1 VEEQGG
7 KTRWKNKVENS
18 GGKLRSKIKVQNK
31 GGKLRWKINLNF
43 FPLRFSIVA
52 AIFNATKM
60 AASGPQRN
68 RNVNKLVLH
77 CG

>member
-1 VEEQGG
+1 MENQGG
-7 KTRWKNKVENS
+7 KSRWKIKVEN
-18 GGKLRSKIKVQNK
+18 Q

-43 FPLRFSIVA
+43 FPLLFSIVA

-60 AASGPQRN
+60 AASVPQRN
-68 RNVNKLVLH
+68 RNVNKCALH